1 MQTGRDEEHTRD
13 RFAGDSGEQC
23 RNGQEVGDLHV
34 GDERTDSN
42 D

>member
-1 MQTGRDEEHTRD
+1 MQIDRDKERTRD
-13 RFAGDSGEQC
+13 GFAGDSSEQG
-23 RNGQEVGDLHV
+23 RNGQEARDLHA